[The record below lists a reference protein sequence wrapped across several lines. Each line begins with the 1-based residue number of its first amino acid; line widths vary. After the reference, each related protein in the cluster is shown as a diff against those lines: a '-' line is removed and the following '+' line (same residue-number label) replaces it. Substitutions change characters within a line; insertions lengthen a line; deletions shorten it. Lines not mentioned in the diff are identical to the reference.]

1 MFRGGCRMKEI
12 ISKTFTRAVKATVTT
27 AAVSILSI
35 IVSSY
40 ACGGGMMPYIPTGTG
55 AGSGSASASGQFFI
69 IDKGVTTSMFDIR
82 QLQPLFRSVVNAGNE
97 RSEKNLK
104 TQNDTTHVNA
114 NVKKNDSKYDSLNIT
129 KAEPVL
135 NLHKLH

>member
-1 MFRGGCRMKEI
+1 MSVFNGTGSGRMKEI
-12 ISKTFTRAVKATVTT
+12 RKKTFARAVKAAVTA
-27 AAVSILSI
+27 AAVSMLSI
-35 IVSSY
+35 IVPSY
-40 ACGGGMMPYIPTGTG
+40 ACGGGMMPYIPTATG
-55 AGSGSASASGQFFI
+55 AGSGSASAPGQFFI
-69 IDKGVTTSMFDIR
+69 IDKGVTNSMLDIR

-104 TQNDTTHVNA
+104 AQDDTTHG
-114 NVKKNDSKYDSLNIT
+114 KKKGPRYDSLDTT

>member
-1 MFRGGCRMKEI
+1 MQEIKMKM
-12 ISKTFTRAVKATVTT
+12 FTRVVKAAVTS
-27 AAVSILSI
+27 AAVSVLST

-40 ACGGGMMPYIPTGTG
+40 ACGGGMMPYIPTATG

-69 IDKGVTTSMFDIR
+69 IDKGVTTSMLDIR
-82 QLQPLFRSVVNAGNE
+82 PLQPLFRSVVNAGNE

-104 TQNDTTHVNA
+104 TQDDTTHVNA
-114 NVKKNDSKYDSLNIT
+114 HVKKKDSKYDSLNIT

>member
-1 MFRGGCRMKEI
+1 MFRGGYRMHAIKT
-12 ISKTFTRAVKATVTT
+12 KTFSRVVKSAVTS
-27 AAVSILSI
+27 AALSVLSV

-69 IDKGVTTSMFDIR
+69 IDKGVTTSMLDIR

-114 NVKKNDSKYDSLNIT
+114 DVKKNDSKYDSLNIT